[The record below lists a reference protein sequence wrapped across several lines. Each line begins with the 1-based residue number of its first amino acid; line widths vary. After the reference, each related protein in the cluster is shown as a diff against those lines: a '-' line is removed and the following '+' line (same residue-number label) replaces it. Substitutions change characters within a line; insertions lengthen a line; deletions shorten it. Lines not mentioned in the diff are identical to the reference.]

1 MILAKSPWPTAVRKI
16 GLTAST
22 LLRLVSGH
30 SAPCF
35 HATRYRGPG
44 PGPGRGEAAG
54 EKSGGALGGN
64 VGLDPGRDVLMS
76 KVFPKLSVTVRA
88 PWEVRQDGFRG
99 SQLPTQLGL
108 LPFLV
113 TPFPPTPIHGG
124 MYPVFESPTEV
135 ETEVRSPRRPG
146 KGRSQAR
153 GA

>member
-1 MILAKSPWPTAVRKI
+1 MR
-16 GLTAST
+16 
-22 LLRLVSGH
+22 LLERSG
-30 SAPCF
+30 
-35 HATRYRGPG
+35 R
-44 PGPGRGEAAG
+44 
-54 EKSGGALGGN
+54 ALGGN
-64 VGLDPGRDVLMS
+64 VGRDPGLDVLMS
-76 KVFPKLSVTVRA
+76 KVFPKLSVTESVRRGSDL
-88 PWEVRQDGFRG
+88 VRQDGFRG

-113 TPFPPTPIHGG
+113 TPFPPTPTHGG